1 MLTFFADYF
10 DRVSGFSRNAKL
22 YMVHFMLMAFRI
34 GAWEV
39 AFNLYLLDQGY
50 SATFIGFRIFVQWFT
65 IGILAFFA
73 GRLADRIGRKLSFI
87 VGDALG
93 ACVSI
98 ILVFAF
104 NTPLL
109 IALSVF
115 AGVFASIHMVAEDPW
130 MMENSTSK
138 ERLYLFGV
146 SMGAGRIA
154 IMTGA
159 MMAGFVPVLL
169 SGDAHISA
177 GAYRVALL
185 LGTVIWFVSL
195 VPAFMFRESKE
206 VLESLREQ
214 DVTSFRNLKSV
225 SFIKRIIPVYAFYW
239 LGVGLVHPVHNVF
252 FVKKLGASLEE
263 VGILIT
269 LGGVSMAFGSFLIPV
284 IAEKLGRMK
293 TVTYTLA
300 ASLPFTAAI
309 FLAPSLLIAGI
320 MFFFHELTIHV
331 SLPILRAFTMESVEA
346 QERATVSGMTVSM
359 HWGGLGI
366 GALVSGWLMDN
377 AEWDGLL
384 ALVVLFFIITIAL
397 SFFLFRS
404 EFASSQKPDMGSTG
418 GSG

>member
-1 MLTFFADYF
+1 MKNPFPDYF
-10 DRVSGFSRNAKL
+10 DKVSGFSRNAKL

-39 AFNLYLLDQGY
+39 ALNLYLLDQGY
-50 SATFIGFRIFVQWFT
+50 SVTFVGARIFLQWGT

-73 GRLADRIGRKLSFI
+73 GRLSDRIGRKPSFI
-87 VGDALG
+87 LGDGLG

-98 ILVFAF
+98 LLVFAF
-104 NTPLL
+104 NMPLL
-109 IALSVF
+109 IAASVF
-115 AGVFASIHMVAEDPW
+115 AGVFASIHMVSEDPW

-138 ERLYLFGV
+138 ERLYLFSV
-146 SMGAGRIA
+146 SMGMGRIA
-154 IMTGA
+154 MMAGA

-185 LGTVIWFVSL
+185 IGVAIWFVSL
-195 VPAFMFRESKE
+195 IPAFMFRERQDI
-206 VLESLREQ
+206 LESLRKQ
-214 DVTSFRNLKSV
+214 KGMSFRNLKSL
-225 SFIKRIIPVYAFYW
+225 SFIRRIIPVWAFYW

-252 FVKKLGASLEE
+252 FVKKLGASLDE

-269 LGGVSMAFGSFLIPV
+269 LGGVSMAFGSFVIPV

-293 TVTYTLA
+293 TVTYVLVIA
-300 ASLPFTAAI
+300 LLFTAAI
-309 FLAPSLLIAGI
+309 FLAPSLRIAAA

-331 SLPILRAFTMESVEA
+331 CLPILRAFTMESVEA

-366 GALVSGWLMDN
+366 GALVSGWLMDRG
-377 AEWDGLL
+377 EWGGLL
-384 ALVVLFFIITIAL
+384 MLVIGMISVAIAL

-404 EFASSQKPDMGSTG
+404 EFARQQKPVIEPPG